1 MYLLEELEERCFR
14 YLVSTCTLTNIC
26 ERLFG
31 DPSCLYHTKITDA
44 LLEYMMGNYEAVT
57 MSKEWEEIILNL
69 KDCPQDLLEYRSK
82 IILAISKLAIGSK

>member
-1 MYLLEELEERCFR
+1 MA
-14 YLVSTCTLTNIC
+14 S
-26 ERLFG
+26 
-31 DPSCLYHTKITDA
+31 TKISAKNSSVCITPKSTTDG

-82 IILAISKLAIGSK
+82 IILAMSKLAIGSK